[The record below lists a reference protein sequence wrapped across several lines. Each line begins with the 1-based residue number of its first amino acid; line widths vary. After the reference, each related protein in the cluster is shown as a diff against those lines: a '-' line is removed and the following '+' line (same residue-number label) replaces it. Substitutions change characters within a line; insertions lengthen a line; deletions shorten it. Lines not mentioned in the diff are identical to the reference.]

1 MREWLARLLQKI
13 NPIWLFAGII
23 VLVICL
29 GVSCSAMA
37 QDESKCELYVRAGM
51 YGATQQMRG
60 AAREIVYIDRSM
72 LIEMIEHGLGGD
84 RIYFF
89 NDPAATDED
98 KAYNEMA
105 VYNGYDKM
113 AKWKEKHGD
122 EMPHSEQ
129 WSAAFM
135 AECMKRS
142 DS

>member
-1 MREWLARLLQKI
+1 MRLIDWKRYGKWVGVA
-13 NPIWLFAGII
+13 
-23 VLVICL
+23 VLVIVAICIARS
-29 GVSCSAMA
+29 VFA
-37 QDESKCELYVRAGM
+37 DDKESRCELYVRAGM

-60 AAREIVYIDRSM
+60 AAREIVYIERAH

-89 NDPAATDED
+89 NDPQATDED

-113 AKWKEKHGD
+113 AKWKESHS
-122 EMPHSEQ
+122 EMPNSDH

-135 AECMKRS
+135 SECMKREGA
-142 DS
+142 